1 MRLVDFYQSQ
11 TIPAHLGCSRL
22 ILEKS
27 FSWGVSMST
36 IWLVSFAPQA
46 SLEWIYTS
54 SESPCFSLSND
65 IFKCNYLFLFHFFLW
80 ATMFIVEISYC
91 IPPGKLDLLRSVN
104 NVKVGQI
111 IPHSI
116 VRWKKASDDFHVSR
130 QSHSDYL
137 SGIGPKWNCF
147 DQVLLISK

>member
-65 IFKCNYLFLFHFFLW
+65 IFKCSYLFLFHFFLW

-116 VRWKKASDDFHVSR
+116 A
-130 QSHSDYL
+130 L
-137 SGIGPKWNCF
+137 SKLYTKTLQNLRIFVWNRLFSGPECRRDW
-147 DQVLLISK
+147 